1 MTTLRRRLFSSG
13 PTRGLVGELD
23 SPERL
28 LAAVRALRAR
38 GFTRLDAYGPF
49 PVAGLE
55 SALHLPRSGI
65 GWIVFP
71 IAMAGAATAYLIQW
85 WTNAVDYPLNVGG
98 RPPHAAPA
106 FVPITFEMGVL
117 TAALSAILLALVF
130 SGLPRLHHPLFE
142 LEGFERAT
150 VDRFFV
156 VVDATDPAF
165 DVEAAREVLSNVGA
179 VRTAELAA

>member
-1 MTTLRRRLFSSG
+1 MRHRLFSRG
-13 PTRGLVGELD
+13 PVAGLVGELD
-23 SPERL
+23 SPDAL

-38 GFTRLDAYGPF
+38 GFTKLDTYGPF
-49 PVAGLE
+49 PVPGLE
-55 SALHLPRSGI
+55 EALHLPRSGL

-71 IAMAGAATAYLIQW
+71 IAMAGAGAAYLVQW

-117 TAALSAILLALVF
+117 SAALAALVLALLF

-142 LEGFERAT
+142 LEGFERASL
-150 VDRFFV
+150 DRFFV
-156 VVDATDPAF
+156 VVDAADPAF
-165 DVEAAREVLSNVGA
+165 DLEAARAALGDVGA
-179 VRTAELAA
+179 LRAVELAP